1 MLLQTN
7 CLRVLRKAKDR
18 VAMDIEGLIE
28 NLETLSDTLK
38 SKPLRESAS
47 FSDFESS
54 HERFEAMLSDLR
66 VVVQK
71 SDDHDPEKLK
81 TILENLQTVISELDE
96 LCGIQLSLLDFVSAI
111 TPVKAIKD

>member
-1 MLLQTN
+1 
-7 CLRVLRKAKDR
+7 
-18 VAMDIEGLIE
+18 MDIEGLIE

-47 FSDFESS
+47 LSDFESS
-54 HERFEAMLSDLR
+54 YERFEAMLSDLR

-81 TILENLQTVISELDE
+81 TILENLQTIISELDE
-96 LCGIQLSLLDFVSAI
+96 ARFRISLDEPTAMKRSSRTANASALGILSSLVNTRAF
-111 TPVKAIKD
+111 TTT

>member
-1 MLLQTN
+1 
-7 CLRVLRKAKDR
+7 
-18 VAMDIEGLIE
+18 MDIEGLIE

-47 FSDFESS
+47 LSDFESS
-54 HERFEAMLSDLR
+54 YERFEAMLSDLR

-81 TILENLQTVISELDE
+81 TILEILGQTVAELDK
-96 LCGIQLSLLDFVSAI
+96 LCGDQLDLLNFVSDI
-111 TPVKAIKD
+111 TPVKETNA